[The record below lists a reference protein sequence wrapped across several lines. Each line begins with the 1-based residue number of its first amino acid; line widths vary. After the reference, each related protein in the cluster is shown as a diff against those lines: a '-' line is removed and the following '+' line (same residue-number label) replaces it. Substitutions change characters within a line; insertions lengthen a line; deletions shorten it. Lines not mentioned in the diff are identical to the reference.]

1 MHLLVEPAAV
11 PGNFLAEMDP
21 DTRAEVMAQGTI
33 QSRVTTLFRRVPYT
47 AIPRGAVETIARTT
61 GDPMRRLR
69 RDAGAE
75 NPLRGMRILSARY
88 GKGIIEALGHDPLDT
103 DHFMSVPESDI
114 DALPETVRRRL
125 GLE

>member
-11 PGNFLAEMDP
+11 PGNSLAEMDP
-21 DTRAEVMAQGTI
+21 STRAEVMAQGTI
-33 QSRVTTLFRRVPYT
+33 QSRVNDTFPTCPLHT
-47 AIPRGAVETIARTT
+47 IPRGEATIARTT
-61 GDPMRRLR
+61 GDPMQRVRRN
-69 RDAGAE
+69 AGAE